1 MEGSFGDRS
10 PFDVLHW
17 HRKGWRLYWSWRSRT
32 KLGRPRLNNE
42 TRDLIARMGRENPR
56 GATERIR
63 GELLK
68 LGFVVSNR
76 SIRRYRWR
84 KPGPADSQVWR
95 TFLANHLKGF
105 WAVDL
110 LVVHIINSGVLYV
123 FFFVS
128 HERRELIHFDVTR
141 RPAAAWIWRQVIEA
155 TPWSRQP
162 THLIHDRDAV
172 YGAGFDSWLS
182 RLGIAGLR
190 TPVRSPKAQPAPG
203 QPRPRFG
210 RQHRR
215 GCVPPGVGG
224 ASSRLLSSSL
234 SWTDICRPTASGQC
248 PRERWIGSCRGECPD
263 WMLVP
268 SERQPRRVLSE
279 HVDH

>member
-1 MEGSFGDRS
+1 VRWG
-10 PFDVLHW
+10 
-17 HRKGWRLYWSWRSRT
+17 
-32 KLGRPRLNNE
+32 
-42 TRDLIARMGRENPR
+42 
-56 GATERIR
+56 TERIR

-68 LGFVVSNR
+68 LGIVVSNR

-95 TFLANHLKGF
+95 TFLANHLKGI

-110 LVVHIINSGVLYV
+110 LVVHTINYGVLYV

-128 HERRELIHFDVTR
+128 HERRELIHFDVTG

-172 YGAGFDSWLS
+172 YGAGFDSRLS

-190 TPVRSPKAQPAPG
+190 TPVRSPKANAIAKSLVRTIRNECLDHIIVFNERHLRGVLLEFADYYNRDRPHRSLRLASPVPLRWPASASL
-203 QPRPRFG
+203 RPARCWG
-210 RQHRR
+210 S
-215 GCVPPGVGG
+215 
-224 ASSRLLSSSL
+224 SSRLLSSSL
-234 SWTDICRPTASGQC
+234 SWTDICRPAA
-248 PRERWIGSCRGECPD
+248 RRRSCGA
-263 WMLVP
+263 LP
-268 SERQPRRVLSE
+268 SRQAQ
-279 HVDH
+279 